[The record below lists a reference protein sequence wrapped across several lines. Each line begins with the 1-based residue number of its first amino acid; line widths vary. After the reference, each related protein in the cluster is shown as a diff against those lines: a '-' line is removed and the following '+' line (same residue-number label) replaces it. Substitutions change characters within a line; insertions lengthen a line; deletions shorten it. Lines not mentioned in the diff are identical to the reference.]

1 MREHQYEQLT
11 GDKRASQ
18 DAASTGKLSGRKTF
32 NDGLCLFGHW
42 AELSFFGNNVLRR
55 VDEGEACRLFKCGK
69 GSWKEKAATL
79 SMPTLCPGE
88 VVTCKLQRGR
98 LHSVSGVPVSW
109 GPSAVGW
116 CLNGGMLMGLAMLP
130 PTQHTA
136 PWQAQEHGQQLSG
149 SVKGWKE
156 QQD

>member
-1 MREHQYEQLT
+1 MLHQQESSLAERHLMMVFVCLGIGLNSVFSGT
-11 GDKRASQ
+11 MFWGGWMKK
-18 DAASTGKLSGRKTF
+18 GKHADNL
-32 NDGLCLFGHW
+32 
-42 AELSFFGNNVLRR
+42 NV
-55 VDEGEACRLFKCGK
+55 
-69 GSWKEKAATL
+69 EKAAGRRKQPSL

-88 VVTCKLQRGR
+88 VVTCKLQQGR
-98 LHSVSGVPVSW
+98 FHSVSGVPVSW

-116 CLNGGMLMGLAMLP
+116 CSNGGMLMGLAMLP